1 MAMKTARNGT
11 WLERWNPEEA
21 GWNSALAWRT
31 LWITTFN
38 LMLAFITWFVVSA
51 LVVRLPNVGFH
62 LSTSQLFWLT
72 AMPGLAAGT
81 LRILHTFL
89 IPIYGSRH
97 VITFSTLSLLIALI
111 GFGID
116 SFVETISG
124 SVLIWRLSAE
134 TRADLDEEAVERV
147 EERAE
152 RLVGV
157 AFLVLAAYVGFEAVR
172 TVVAQDP
179 PDSSPIGVV
188 LTALSIAVMLWL
200 ARAKRLTGEALG
212 SRALIADAQQTYAC
226 WYLSIVT
233 LAGLALNEFAG
244 LWWADPLA
252 ALGIAALLV
261 REGIEALRGDDD

>member
-1 MAMKTARNGT
+1 VIAATADRRGLLRRGLR
-11 WLERWNPEEA
+11 LEYLTV
-21 GWNSALAWRT
+21 GWN
-31 LWITTFN
+31 
-38 LMLAFITWFVVSA
+38 VVEGIIA
-51 LVVRLPNVGFH
+51 VG
-62 LSTSQLFWLT
+62 
-72 AMPGLAAGT
+72 AGLAAG
-81 LRILHTFL
+81 
-89 IPIYGSRH
+89 S
-97 VITFSTLSLLIALI
+97 IALI

-116 SFVETISG
+116 SFVESISG
-124 SVLIWRLSAE
+124 SVLIWRLAAE

-188 LTALSIAVMLWL
+188 LTTLSIAVMLWL

-233 LAGLALNEFAG
+233 IAGLALNEFAG